1 MVGDISDAITPGHP
15 NDEIESDR
23 LAELFGL
30 LSDPARAAVLY
41 ALLEAGELSLEELT
55 GWTGV
60 SAPRLSEALR
70 VLRVAQVVSSRKS
83 DAAVTYDLRGDLVRR
98 LLEVASSGPVGR
110 RQWLKGM
117 DTTRSA

>member
-1 MVGDISDAITPGHP
+1 MVGDISDALTPGHH
-15 NDEIESDR
+15 NDEVESDR

-30 LSDPARAAVLY
+30 LSDPARAGVLY
-41 ALLEAGELSLEELT
+41 ALLEAGELSLEDLT

-60 SAPRLSEALR
+60 PAPRLSEALR

-83 DAAVTYDLRGDLVRR
+83 GTTMMYDLRGDLVRR
-98 LLEVASSGPVGR
+98 LLEVASSGAVGR

-117 DTTRSA
+117 DTSRSA